1 MLTTLIEDLPAYMV
15 NERKCSVHFSFMK
28 CLQSHMR
35 TASAKCDSV
44 VQSVSEAQIPIHC

>member
-15 NERKCSVHFSFMK
+15 NERKCSVHPEFMK
-28 CLQSHMR
+28 CLQSQTR

-44 VQSVSEAQIPIHC
+44 VQSVSEAQIPSHC